1 MMDRPLSPMAADSR
15 LMTGTTLVLVCLGL
29 YLPLFWQLPL
39 LRSEAMYALI
49 PREMLAQGSWFAPT
63 LNGVHYLDKPQ
74 MVYWLH
80 MLSYKLLGV
89 STWSARVPTLALT
102 VGEVW
107 LTYLIGR
114 RLVGQKAAWLGGFV
128 LLTCIGFFVLHQQ
141 ILPDH
146 LVTLFLLAA
155 FYGLL
160 RWQEE
165 PGFRWEALFFLSL
178 VAGFVSKGLIGIIF
192 PGLISLLYAWQV
204 RDHRIFRLLYSP
216 RGICLGVILLIA
228 WGVASELANPDFL
241 KFQIVNEQIMRFLGR
256 RQPLD
261 IHSFTIPGFW
271 LFLGIWLVPWTFIL
285 PEALY
290 RFWQATRPGGEE
302 PVTGRLLLIW
312 PAVILIFFT
321 LSDSRIEYYSL
332 PALPALALILGWRV
346 KRYLDT
352 SRDRVIP
359 WTLTG
364 LGLLGLSVL
373 VLLPS
378 LQKICVANRRE
389 FIGMIGPL
397 SPTAW
402 RATVFVPATALV
414 GMVAAWLGRRRL
426 AVTSYGVLALGIA
439 WLTFQALMA
448 LSPRLSDQRAGEYLR
463 KAASSQD
470 LVIMGPIEEYEYG
483 ASLEFYAR
491 RHILMVQ
498 RHGMPR
504 FPYPVPPAANYI
516 IAPERLKE
524 LWQGPKKVFLL
535 LDNATPPP
543 PFLKGAT
550 VALKLPSGRL
560 LVNHP

>member
-1 MMDRPLSPMAADSR
+1 MVDRPLSPAAADSR
-15 LMTGTTLVLVCLGL
+15 LMNGATLVLVCLGL

-49 PREMLAQGSWFAPT
+49 PQEMLARGSWLTPT

-74 MVYWLH
+74 LLYWLN

-89 STWSARVPTLALT
+89 SAGSARVPTLAMA
-102 VGEVW
+102 VVEVW

-114 RLVGQKAAWLGGFV
+114 RLLGQKAAWLGGFI
-128 LLTCIGFFVLHQQ
+128 LLTGIGFFVLHLQ

-146 LVTLFLLAA
+146 LITLFLLTALYA
-155 FYGLL
+155 LL

-178 VAGFVSKGLIGIIF
+178 VAGFLSKGFIGIVF
-192 PGLISLLYAWQV
+192 PGLIGLLYAWQV
-204 RDHRIFRLLYSP
+204 RDRRLLRLLFSP
-216 RGICLGVILLIA
+216 RGICLGAILLLI
-228 WGVASELANPDFL
+228 WGVASELANPGFL
-241 KFQIVNEQIMRFLGR
+241 QFQIVNEQIMRFLGR
-256 RQPLD
+256 RQPPD
-261 IHSFTIPGFW
+261 INSFTIPGFW
-271 LFLGIWLVPWTFIL
+271 LFLGIWLMPWTFIL
-285 PEALY
+285 PEGLY
-290 RFWQATRPGGEE
+290 RFWQATRPGREV

-312 PAVILIFFT
+312 PAVILIFFS
-321 LSDSRIEYYSL
+321 LSASRIEYYSL
-332 PALPALALILGWRV
+332 PALPGLALILGWRV
-346 KRYLDT
+346 KLYLDT

-364 LGLLGLSVL
+364 LGLLGLSLL
-373 VLLPS
+373 VLLPD
-378 LQKICVANRRE
+378 LQAVCVANRRE
-389 FIGMIGPL
+389 FIGMVGPL
-397 SPTAW
+397 SPVAW
-402 RATVFVPATALV
+402 RATVFIPATALV
-414 GMVAAWLGRRRL
+414 GMAAAWLGRRRL
-426 AVTSYGVLALGIA
+426 AVASYGVLALGIA

-498 RHGMPR
+498 RHGMPK
-504 FPYPVPPAANYI
+504 FPYPVPPASNYI
-516 IAPERLKE
+516 ITPERLKE
-524 LWQGPKKVFLL
+524 LWQGHRKVFLL
-535 LDNATPPP
+535 LDNTTPPA

-550 VALKLPSGRL
+550 VALNLPGERL